1 MRGRVKTFPQPASN
15 WAQDTALPLAHG
27 ETENLT
33 FQRWS
38 FILTL
43 LVGSLSPRFFL
54 VFSSVIETLWLI
66 HTPKASKRKCP
77 KPEFGHMATPSSR
90 EALEISSLG
99 G

>member
-1 MRGRVKTFPQPASN
+1 MWGHVKTFVQPANN

-38 FILTL
+38 FLLTL
-43 LVGSLSPRFFL
+43 LVGSLSPCFFL
-54 VFSSVIETLWLI
+54 VWLI
-66 HTPKASKRKCP
+66 YTHKASKRKCP

-90 EALEISSLG
+90 EAWEISSLG